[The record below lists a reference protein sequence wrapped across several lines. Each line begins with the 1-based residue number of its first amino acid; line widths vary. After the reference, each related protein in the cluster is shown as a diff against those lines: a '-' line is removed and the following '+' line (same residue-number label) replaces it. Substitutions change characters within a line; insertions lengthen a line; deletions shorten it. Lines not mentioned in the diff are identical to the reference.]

1 MTDGHRDISA
11 AERKLKWDEEN
22 RLLSSDDNGFVTN
35 YWYDADGERTV
46 KTSGEGE
53 QVYVNSVFAG
63 GRTNTAKFSLYV
75 SPYLVANQGGRYT
88 KHIYIGSQRIVSK
101 LGDFDSYGSDPRR
114 IPYAGN
120 EADAVTVDYKGKYAS
135 QQQVIK
141 DNYAS
146 FDVPYNGEDNNDYV
160 DGEGFC
166 CNDGSL
172 EAAQARARMAAMAKA
187 NSVSGNFKENDDY
200 EKLQFY
206 YHPDHLGSSS
216 YITNLDGEVAQH
228 IEYVPFGEVFVEER
242 NNTWN
247 TPYLFNAKE
256 FDEETGMYY
265 YGARYYDPRLGV
277 WMSTDPMQEKY
288 QGITS
293 YCYTFNNPIRFV
305 DPNGEEGDNAPTLYH
320 NTQHPGKILSN
331 GFNAANNGRYSSYNW
346 FSTVA
351 NASGTGRTGS
361 GVTLGIDGIDVS
373 NAVEIKNSQ
382 MREFYSAAKAELGY
396 TSSQLRQS
404 PKLKAQVDA
413 LKYEKLG
420 KWMDAHGASVYK
432 LGSNYAIADHIANNG
447 TVTHILGPKNLIKG
461 LNGIRIAGRVLT
473 LTAVAVDAYEIYS
486 SHYNPRT
493 VTSVVGGWTG
503 VWAGVKFGGMAGTS
517 VGLAVGGVGE
527 VVGAPAGALIGGVIG
542 YFVGRQ
548 VTETVYDVV
557 TQKGVPIGGR

>member
-1 MTDGHRDISA
+1 MRDGHNGVGTSDFVCG
-11 AERKLKWDEEN
+11 EGN
-22 RLLSSDDNGFVTN
+22 RLLASDDNGFVTN

-53 QVYVNSVFAG
+53 QIYVNSVFAG

-114 IPYAGN
+114 IPYAGS

-135 QQQVIK
+135 QQQVIR
-141 DNYAS
+141 DNYAT

-228 IEYVPFGEVFVEER
+228 IEYVPFGEVFIEER

-256 FDEETGMYY
+256 FDEETGLYY
-265 YGARYYDPRLGV
+265 YGARYYDPRLSL
-277 WMSTDPMQEKY
+277 WMSVDPISNYDPRNSENYLDGEHNDGVYNFRNLNPYM
-288 QGITS
+288 
-293 YCYTFNNPIRFV
+293 YCYQSPITLLDPDGKQVYAVFN
-305 DPNGEEGDNAPTLYH
+305 
-320 NTQHPGKILSN
+320 K
-331 GFNAANNGRYSSYNW
+331 
-346 FSTVA
+346 
-351 NASGTGRTGS
+351 ASGK
-361 GVTLGIDGIDVS
+361 LAIIPDVS
-373 NAVEIKNSQ
+373 KINKRLPSK
-382 MREFYSAAKAELGY
+382 F
-396 TSSQLRQS
+396 
-404 PKLKAQVDA
+404 VDA
-413 LKYEKLG
+413 LTFSKLTKADMGKYNYGILVKGVFTGGHSENGQIVHNGNSKEKEISAGMYNILENKGNTNPEHDLFFVLDPIDNCQYDKIDDRPGEINDQGEKRDGYNLHPGNVSWGCVTICKSNTLSPEEREQEWKIIHDAISRTKTEKVPDNRGFHKYYPG
-420 KWMDAHGASVYK
+420 KQ
-432 LGSNYAIADHIANNG
+432 I
-447 TVTHILGPKNLIKG
+447 
-461 LNGIRIAGRVLT
+461 
-473 LTAVAVDAYEIYS
+473 
-486 SHYNPRT
+486 
-493 VTSVVGGWTG
+493 
-503 VWAGVKFGGMAGTS
+503 KFGILK
-517 VGLAVGGVGE
+517 VK
-527 VVGAPAGALIGGVIG
+527 
-542 YFVGRQ
+542 
-548 VTETVYDVV
+548 D
-557 TQKGVPIGGR
+557 K